1 MFEILNSEILLSDH
15 NLWSFYQSAL
25 FHALEICSLV
35 SLGLLVSWPLLM
47 LAAAHPRLTPSLAL
61 PCSHSRFC
69 CTVTG
74 IQFSHSFDFLFY
86 LSFQSLANNF
96 SLPPL
101 PLPLLAI
108 YLFLFLNALF
118 LSISMFL
125 YNYLPWAWGIF
136 FCIYFCM
143 VLLAKNSLFFIEN
156 AFILSWFLI
165 EK

>member
-101 PLPLLAI
+101 PLPLLPI
-108 YLFLFLNALF
+108 YLFLFL
-118 LSISMFL
+118 LSLSL
-125 YNYLPWAWGIF
+125 
-136 FCIYFCM
+136 
-143 VLLAKNSLFFIEN
+143 SLFISY
-156 AFILSWFLI
+156 LGFLGTMEDTFPTSTI
-165 EK
+165 RLIKKKKIHDYWPYLDGEAV